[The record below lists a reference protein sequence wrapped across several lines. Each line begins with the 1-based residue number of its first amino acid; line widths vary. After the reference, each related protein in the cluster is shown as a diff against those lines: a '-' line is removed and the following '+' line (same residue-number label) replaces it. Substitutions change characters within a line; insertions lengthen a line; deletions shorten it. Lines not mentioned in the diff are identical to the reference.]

1 MPDRFVQEV
10 LSGSR
15 RALARL
21 ITQVE
26 NRTPAAQQALA
37 ALYPHTGRAYLVGI
51 TGAPGTGKSSV
62 VNALTKTLR
71 AQQHTVAIV
80 AVDPTSPF
88 SGGAVL
94 GDRIRMLDL
103 SGDKGVYIRSMANRG
118 SLGGLAATTGDVV
131 RVLDA
136 AGFDYVLIET
146 VGAGQSE
153 VDIARTAM
161 TTIVVDAPGLG
172 DDVQAI
178 KAGILEIA
186 DILVV
191 NKADRPGVENT
202 VRALKAM
209 LELGHRML
217 YTRHHGGALLPA
229 PDNGNYDFWSVPII
243 KTVAT
248 AYQGMDELAQAIALH
263 RAYLQESGLWHNRE
277 RQRAEAEFAAHLREE
292 LLNRL
297 LAKYSPAQLEA
308 LIQRIMIRELDPYQA
323 VNELLNIERGLN

>member
-217 YTRHHGGALLPA
+217 YTRHHGGALHRGPA
-229 PDNGNYDFWSVPII
+229 
-243 KTVAT
+243 
-248 AYQGMDELAQAIALH
+248 
-263 RAYLQESGLWHNRE
+263 GLD
-277 RQRAEAEFAAHLREE
+277 HLR
-292 LLNRL
+292 
-297 LAKYSPAQLEA
+297 AHPAQHHCHHHRHRHPGGSHGDPIGSVYQLSGHGRA
-308 LIQRIMIRELDPYQA
+308 ATHGHVGQHAQRSL
-323 VNELLNIERGLN
+323 